1 MNKQYKNIYK
11 SARIRA
17 GLKREPAAEELHI
30 DVRTLDKY
38 ESIGGKPPDETVR
51 NMCELYSNKF
61 LAYQHIKKSP
71 LGEFLPELSEE
82 SFERSTLKVISG
94 IYSVN
99 DILREFI
106 DIAANGEQDK
116 KNWQEVKTTLTALV
130 SALATLLLSSEKG
143 ENNE

>member
-38 ESIGGKPPDETVR
+38 ESLGGKPPDETVR